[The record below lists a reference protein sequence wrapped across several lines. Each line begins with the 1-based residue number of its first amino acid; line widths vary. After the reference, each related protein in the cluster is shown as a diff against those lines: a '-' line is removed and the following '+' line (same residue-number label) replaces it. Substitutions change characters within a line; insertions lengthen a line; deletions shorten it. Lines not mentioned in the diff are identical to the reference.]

1 MRICVLS
8 SGSFEKNYASYHLM
22 RDLISYFLEDGN
34 AVSLIQK
41 SYTGECVLPAGL
53 QEQKQLVVHSV
64 LCRQAEKSNIIGR
77 MLADIQYYLRTVKF
91 IKQEKQ
97 CDVFFLQSNNCP
109 YVPIFLIRLFT
120 GKPVV
125 YNVQDIFP
133 QNAAISGLVS
143 EKSFVYR
150 VLRWLQRW
158 ALKRADGIVTISQDM
173 KNTLVTAGAQE
184 AKITVA
190 YNWENEERGSQIEK
204 EEDGKFHVVYAGNIG
219 MVQNVELIVEAARL
233 LQDEAHIQ
241 FDIYGSGA
249 RKKLCQEK
257 AEGLKNIRFYEPVA
271 AEQAYSLY
279 QNADVNL
286 VPLAK
291 GIIYTA
297 LPSKTAACL
306 RCGKPVI
313 FCIDADSEFAKMLRE
328 NGIPVTSPTD
338 AGDLAE
344 EIQNRANKPGYGK
357 NGKELTKL
365 FSPETALHIYGETVR
380 KTQNR

>member
-22 RDLISYFLEDGN
+22 RDLISYFLEEGN

-41 SYTGECVLPAGL
+41 CYTGTCVLPAEL
-53 QEQKQLVVHSV
+53 QEQKQLTVYSV
-64 LCRQAEKSNIIGR
+64 SCQQAEKSNMIGR
-77 MLADIQYYLRTVKF
+77 MLADMQYYIRTVKY
-91 IKQEKQ
+91 IKKEKQ
-97 CDVFFLQSNNCP
+97 SDVFFLQSNNCP

-143 EKSFVYR
+143 EKSPVYR

-158 ALKRADGIVTISQDM
+158 SLKRADGIVTISQDM
-173 KNTLVTAGAQE
+173 KNTLVAAGAKE
-184 AKITVA
+184 EKITVA
-190 YNWENEERGSQIEK
+190 YNWENEERGDRIEK
-204 EEDGKFHVVYAGNIG
+204 EEDGKFHAVYAGNIG

-233 LQDEAHIQ
+233 LRDKTHIQ
-241 FDIYGSGA
+241 FDIYGNGA

-257 AEGLKNIRFYEPVA
+257 AAGLPNIRFFEPVA
-271 AEQAYSLY
+271 AEKAYALY

-313 FCIDADSEFAKMLRE
+313 FCIDEDSEFAGLLRE
-328 NGIPVTSPTD
+328 NGILVASPTD
-338 AGDLAE
+338 AGELASA
-344 EIQNRANKPGYGK
+344 I
-357 NGKELTKL
+357 TK
-365 FSPETALHIYGETVR
+365 FTTSKDIGALQICFDKKRSLAVYLQTLCSAR
-380 KTQNR
+380 KQ